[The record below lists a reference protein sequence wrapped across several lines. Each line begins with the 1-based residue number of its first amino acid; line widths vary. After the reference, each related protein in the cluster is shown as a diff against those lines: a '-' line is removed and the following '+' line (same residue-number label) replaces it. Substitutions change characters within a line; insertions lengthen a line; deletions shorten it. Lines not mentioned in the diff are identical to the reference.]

1 MSGPTLFQAGTEREH
16 TIDPET
22 LHEVPTRSNDLVM
35 WVGRNRRAPA
45 PADPDAELR
54 HRTELGEAARLV
66 GALSLAERELARAA
80 ELAAGVSETAALRAG
95 LRLAHVYQ
103 WQGHFAVADAE
114 FQRYVTEATTPADR
128 ALAHQ
133 HAGQCAYDTGDVDRA
148 ATHFAAAPRLRED
161 DEPDLV
167 ESSLVALDAADAC
180 RTAVAVGT
188 ELHRLVPAGHAVI
201 AAALRDGNTLPERPA
216 ELGPLVGL
224 RTLLL
229 AGPVPKPV
237 VAGLF
242 RYTGDIR
249 DTLDDLIAA
258 GWLTDTGD
266 ALAATPRC
274 RTLLTALLAAMDSA
288 LGRAWDDPALVATLE
303 TVVRGAI
310 GTSDGPVFD
319 ALAAATPRAG
329 RSLRLFELCDALRH
343 HRADAHAAA
352 WRAAGL
358 TAESVRELSPA
369 DLLRREVETA
379 TNRIASRPYRPLSTQ
394 ERAELVTQLG
404 SLSRGR
410 DQELPL
416 P

>member
-1 MSGPTLFQAGTEREH
+1 VSGPTLFLAGTEREH

-45 PADPDAELR
+45 PADPEGELR
-54 HRTELGEAARLV
+54 HRTELGVAARLV

-80 ELAAGVSETAALRAG
+80 DLAAGVSETAALRAG

-114 FQRYVTEATTPADR
+114 FQRYVAEATVPADR

-133 HAGQCAYDTGDVDRA
+133 HAGQCAYDVGDVDRA
-148 ATHFAAAPRLRED
+148 ATHFAAALRLRD
-161 DEPDLV
+161 GGEPGLV

-188 ELHRLVPAGHAVI
+188 ELHRLVPAGHATV
-201 AAALRDGNTLPERPA
+201 AAALRTGNTLPERPA
-216 ELGPLVGL
+216 ELGPLVEL

-229 AGPVPKPV
+229 AGPVPEPV
-237 VAGLF
+237 LVGLF
-242 RYTGDIR
+242 RYSDEAERAVGE
-249 DTLDDLIAA
+249 LIET

-274 RTLLTALLAAMDSA
+274 RTLLTALMATMDSA
-288 LGRAWDDPALVATLE
+288 LGKAWDDPALVATLE
-303 TVVRGAI
+303 SVVRGAI

-319 ALAAATPRAG
+319 AMAAATPRTG
-329 RSLRLFELCDALRH
+329 RSIRLFELCNALRH

-358 TAESVRELSPA
+358 NADSVRELSPG
-369 DLLRREVETA
+369 DLLRREVETG
-379 TNRIASRPYRPLSTQ
+379 TNRIASRPYRSLSTK
-394 ERAELVTQLG
+394 ERAELVTRLG
-404 SLSRGR
+404 SFLR
-410 DQELPL
+410 
-416 P
+416 